1 MSGQP
6 AQPSD
11 RRTNRS
17 GYGTS
22 TVRHE
27 LVDRIV
33 TAIAVGAYSPGD
45 RLPPERDLA
54 VMQGVSRV
62 TVREALKLLSERGL
76 IVSRR
81 GRDGGTFVAP
91 FDWDSALTDA
101 ARRTLAD
108 ELPKLTE
115 FFEYRCLIEGLVAR
129 TAAERGT
136 AAQAG
141 ELRRLMADF
150 RQAEGMS
157 AARELDHRLH
167 AHVTAMAGNANLT
180 ALCDQLNAR
189 ATLGFN
195 SEPYPP
201 DYLDRAT
208 AEHTR
213 LVEAIVSRDAEA
225 AYQAAY
231 HHFRL
236 TLDIMAGTLRRSGQR
251 GRRADH
257 RP

>member
-1 MSGQP
+1 MG
-6 AQPSD
+6 
-11 RRTNRS
+11 
-17 GYGTS
+17 

-27 LVDRIV
+27 LADRII

-54 VMQGVSRV
+54 VLQGVSRV
-62 TVREALKLLSERGL
+62 TVREALKLLTDRGL

-91 FDWDSALTDA
+91 IDWDSTLTDV
-101 ARRTLAD
+101 ARRTLAE

-129 TAAERGT
+129 TAAERHT
-136 AAQAG
+136 DEQAT
-141 ELRRLMADF
+141 ELRALLAEF
-150 RQAEGMS
+150 RRATSLS
-157 AARELDHRLH
+157 AARELDRRLH

-213 LVEAIVSRDAEA
+213 LVDAIVGRETEA
-225 AYQAAY
+225 AYQAA
-231 HHFRL
+231 HDHFRL
-236 TLDIMAGTLRRSGQR
+236 TLDIMAGKLRSS
-251 GRRADH
+251 
-257 RP
+257 

>member
-1 MSGQP
+1 M
-6 AQPSD
+6 
-11 RRTNRS
+11 
-17 GYGTS
+17 S

-27 LVDRIV
+27 LADRII

-54 VMQGVSRV
+54 VLQGVSRV
-62 TVREALKLLSERGL
+62 TVREALKLLAERGL

-91 FDWDSALTDA
+91 IDWDSTLTDV

-129 TAAERGT
+129 TAAERRTGQ
-136 AAQAG
+136 QADQ
-141 ELRRLMADF
+141 LRALLNEFRHAD
-150 RQAEGMS
+150 S
-157 AARELDHRLH
+157 LSTARELDRQLH
-167 AHVTAMAGNANLT
+167 AQVTAMAGNANLT

-213 LVEAIVSRDAEA
+213 LVDAIVAGEAEGAFRA
-225 AYQAAY
+225 A
-231 HHFRL
+231 HDHFRL
-236 TLDIMAGTLRRSGQR
+236 TLDIMAGKLGT
-251 GRRADH
+251 
-257 RP
+257 P